1 MTVPSAQR
9 ISITKSTNE
18 TRDIDNLQ
26 ITVWFQING
35 QTYFDYESQGTFD
48 NVQTDGLTGEG
59 GTWNGS
65 QWIGNFL
72 HKTGSQSI
80 QQAIN
85 TINKALVE
93 TGSGEDWETA
103 NGGPM
108 YPNIQITNEDGRDIT
123 GVNINVEF
131 SIAGEQYTDT
141 LFLGDFNQSYGLILT
156 GVGGTK
162 GANGWWEPLP
172 GRHFLYVDYTGV
184 DTTIDPALLTFLN
197 VLFIVCSVL
206 NAAAAVAGVA
216 DEIRR
221 GFDGG
226 APGGGW
232 SLGQLI

>member
-1 MTVPSAQR
+1 MAQK
-9 ISITKSTNE
+9 ISITKSMNE
-18 TRDIDNLQ
+18 TREIDNLQ

-35 QTYFDYESQGTFD
+35 QTYFDYESQGTFN

-65 QWIGNFL
+65 QWVGNFL

-85 TINKALVE
+85 TINRALVE
-93 TGSGEDWETA
+93 TGSDEDWETA

-108 YPNIQITNEDGRDIT
+108 YPNIQITNEDGRAIT
-123 GVNINVEF
+123 GLNINVEF
-131 SIAGEQYTDT
+131 SINGQYYTDT
-141 LFLGDFNQSYGLILT
+141 LFLGDFDQTYGLTLT
-156 GVGGTK
+156 GVGGVL
-162 GANGWWEPLP
+162 GSNEWWEPPP
-172 GRHFLYVDYTGV
+172 GKHFLNVEYHGFNGPPNQTL
-184 DTTIDPALLTFLN
+184 ITFLN
-197 VLFIVCSVL
+197 ILVIICEAIS
-206 NAAAAVAGVA
+206 AAAAVAGTA

-232 SLGQLI
+232 SLGQQI